1 MNSIIKRKVLISM
14 LFIGL
19 VLMGIFSNQYLP
31 MELYPNAELPELSV
45 GISYNGKEL
54 DPTYVESKAAI
65 PVEGVIS
72 SLEGVEEIETTV
84 DPRQTR
90 IRISF
95 SQNVNIKY
103 TQLQLEEKVL
113 AISKTLPEDE
123 FRVTVSKGGA
133 GNAGSNQLMN
143 LRILGDDLDYVRN
156 VVDVEIVPYFE
167 YIDGVAE
174 VAVSGGRQKS
184 IEIIVDPDQLKALN
198 ITKSTITNL
207 ISQNQTDKTFSGT
220 AYDNDKR
227 YFVNVTAEY
236 LATEDL
242 GSIVVA
248 PGPILLK
255 DIAEIN
261 FGVKEQETYSRANG
275 KEIITCRLSKSPT
288 ANIIDLAGRV
298 REEIERL
305 NEELQSKGVLIEV
318 ESDASEVMSDNIN
331 RIIDLALT
339 GALLAIFVLYLFL
352 RKLRIVSVVTF
363 SIPISV
369 FSSFYFFY
377 LFDITINTLTLTGI
391 ALAVGMLLDNSIVVM
406 ENIYRLK
413 AQRLS
418 DDEAT
423 ARGTKEVWK
432 SIFAATITTV
442 TVFLPF
448 LFTDNYQIKL
458 LGEHIG
464 ISIIATL
471 SISLL
476 VALLL
481 IPMAIN
487 YLLKRQ
493 PGDVNFNNLSIHNRL
508 VQIYRA
514 ILKTALRRPTRVI
527 IVSLV
532 ALFLSIVLSQAFTL
546 NVLREPESDSFRA
559 VITPYSTST
568 LQATDEM
575 IRTFEEELLNI
586 PEIEQFTSSVAA
598 DEAILSVKLK
608 EDFEEINR
616 KSVVQVRDE
625 LYAIAKRLRVP
636 DIDITTTASASSS
649 SGGSFTGNT
658 GLLRMMG
665 IGTQQ
670 ERIVIK
676 GEDFEEMTSFGDLL
690 LYQVN
695 ELENVSNARLSSSP
709 SNREAKINF
718 DPYLMGANNITPR
731 LIGTALNAA
740 SPQSRTN
747 IMYKTGDAEYEI
759 VLQDND
765 YDESDRRTQVTTLA
779 DLRQTPIQRSAEDPL
794 IELQNVS
801 RINIGPGQ
809 GAIRRKNQTKD
820 LNLTYQF
827 AQEINESKTLL
838 EAARVE
844 IDELVQ
850 NQVAPAGI
858 GIEIIHEES
867 EMGDFTFLVIAAL
880 LLIYMILAAV
890 FESLIAPIVLMF
902 SIPLAAIGSLLALL
916 LTSNSLENAT
926 VYIGFIILVGIV
938 INNSI
943 ILIDY
948 TTLLR
953 RQGNRKPRAILLA
966 GMSRLRPILITAIT
980 TIVALVPLA
989 LGQGEYV
996 SGIGAPF
1003 AITVIG
1009 GLGMSTLLTL
1019 VIIPALYSGM
1029 EDALQRVRSQSAFM
1043 KILQAALLLLSLAL
1057 VFLYGDDLLDKVFY
1071 TLLVVILVP
1080 GVTWFLESSLR
1091 RAKSDII
1098 PPAEELVI
1106 TITNLVKVYGRPSLF
1121 NREWTSGAKIRERLG
1136 LKADYR
1142 HWRDL
1147 HPLLWLLPLLVFMYY
1162 FTFSYQELFLWAFIF
1177 GVVAW
1182 SMTLSFLS
1190 IIARFLRA
1198 RLGDLAGLL
1207 CDRLRDGV
1215 RYLAPLL
1222 VLWWCGDK
1230 FYNSGGAIFFGLF
1243 WYVAILARHLAVKI
1257 HEENI
1262 NIDLISG
1269 RFRSLK
1275 KSIYRAAVKMPFI
1288 GVPPKP
1294 FKALSS
1300 VSMEIRTGMFGL
1312 LGPNGAGKTTLMRVI
1327 CGIFEQSY
1335 GKIFINGID
1344 TQKKREELQGLIG
1357 YLPQEFGTYENLTA
1371 GEFLDYQALL
1381 KGISDARTRANRVDE
1396 VLAAVHMFENKDKK
1410 IGSFSG
1416 GMKQRIGIAQT
1427 LLNLPR
1433 ILVVDEPTAG
1443 LDPRERIRFRNLLV
1457 ELSRNRIVIFST
1469 HIIEDI
1475 ASSCN
1480 QVGVINKGE
1489 LKYLGTPADM
1499 ANIAKDVAWTFE
1511 VPVRDFARLPSDL
1524 LVVHHIRQGERIK
1537 VRCLCERKPTPD
1549 AVNILP
1555 ALEDSYLWLLRNV
1568 KIQGNE
1574 RVITSAAIDN

>member
-1 MNSIIKRKVLISM
+1 M
-14 LFIGL
+14 LFAGL
-19 VLMGIFSNQYLP
+19 VLMGIFSNKYLP
-31 MELYPNAELPELSV
+31 MELYPNAELPELNV

-54 DPTYVESKAAI
+54 DPTYVENKAAI

-90 IRISF
+90 VRVSF
-95 SQNVNIKY
+95 SQQVNIKY
-103 TQLQLEEKVL
+103 TQLQLEEKIKAL
-113 AISKTLPEDE
+113 AQTLPEDE
-123 FRVTVSKGGA
+123 FRVTVSKGGG
-133 GNAGSNQLMN
+133 GNVASNQLMN
-143 LRILGDDLDYVRN
+143 LRVLGDDLDYTRSLA
-156 VVDVEIVPYFE
+156 DVEIVPYFE
-167 YIDGVAE
+167 YIDGIAE
-174 VAVSGGRQKS
+174 VSISGGRQKS

-198 ITKSTITNL
+198 ITKSTISNL
-207 ISQNQTDKTFSGT
+207 ISQNQANKTFSGV
-220 AYDNDKR
+220 AYENDKR

-236 LATEDL
+236 LATEDI
-242 GSIVVA
+242 GNIVVA

-255 DIAEIN
+255 DIAQIN

-288 ANIIDLAGRV
+288 ANIIELAARV
-298 REEIERL
+298 REEIDRL
-305 NEELQSKGVLIEV
+305 NEELQSKGILIEV

-331 RIIDLALT
+331 KIIDLALS

-413 AQRLS
+413 GQRVS
-418 DDEAT
+418 DEEAVV
-423 ARGTKEVWK
+423 RGTREVWK

-448 LFTDNYQIKL
+448 LFADNYQIKL

-471 SISLL
+471 TISLL

-481 IPMAIN
+481 IPMALN

-508 VQIYRA
+508 VQVYRA
-514 ILKTALRRPTRVI
+514 ILKMALRQPTKVI
-527 IVSLV
+527 FVSLIV
-532 ALFLSIVLSQAFTL
+532 LFVTIILSQAFTL

-559 VITPYSTST
+559 VITPASTST
-568 LQATDEM
+568 LQSTDEM
-575 IRTFEEELLNI
+575 IRALEEELLNI
-586 PEIEQFTSSVAA
+586 PEIEEFTSSVAA
-598 DEAILSVKLK
+598 DQAILSIKLK
-608 EDFEEINR
+608 EDFKEINNR
-616 KSVVQVRDE
+616 SIVQVRDD
-625 LYAIAKRLRVP
+625 LYNVAKRLRVP
-636 DIDITTTASASSS
+636 DITITTAASASASGSS
-649 SGGSFTGNT
+649 SFGGGNM

-709 SNREAKINF
+709 SSREAKINF
-718 DPYLMGANNITPR
+718 DPYLMGINNITPR
-731 LIGTALNAA
+731 LVGTALSAS

-747 IMYKTGDAEYEI
+747 IMYKTDDAEYEI
-759 VLQDND
+759 ILQDND
-765 YDESDRRTQVTTLA
+765 YDENDRRTRITTLA
-779 DLRQTPIQRSAEDPL
+779 DLRKTPVQRTANDPL
-794 IELQNVS
+794 IELQSFS
-801 RINIGPGQ
+801 RVNIGPGQ
-809 GAIRRKNQTKD
+809 GTIRRKNQTKD
-820 LNLTYQF
+820 LNLVYQF
-827 AQEINESKTLL
+827 AQDVNESKTFL
-838 EAARVE
+838 EAAREE

-850 NQVAPAGI
+850 NQLTPSGV

-867 EMGDFTFLVIAAL
+867 EMDDFTFLMLAAL

-890 FESLIAPIVLMF
+890 FESLVAPIVLMF
-902 SIPLAAIGSLLALL
+902 SIPLAAIGSLVALL
-916 LTSNSLENAT
+916 LTGNSLENAT
-926 VYIGFIILVGIV
+926 VYIGFIILIGIV

-953 RQGNRKPRAILLA
+953 RNGNRKQRAILVA
-966 GMSRLRPILITAIT
+966 GLSRLRPILITAIT
-980 TIVALVPLA
+980 TVIALVPLA

-1029 EDALQRVRSQSAFM
+1029 EEALQRVRTQSLFM
-1043 KILQAALLLLSLAL
+1043 KVLQAVLLVVSLF
-1057 VFLYGDDLLDKVFY
+1057 FLYRVANDMLDKIFY
-1071 TLLVVILVP
+1071 TILAVILVP
-1080 GVTWFLESSLR
+1080 GATWFLESSLR
-1091 RAKSDII
+1091 RAKSNII
-1098 PPAEELVI
+1098 PAKDELVI
-1106 TITNLVKVYGRPSLF
+1106 TITNLVKIYGRPSLF
-1121 NREWTSGAKIRERLG
+1121 QREWTSGLKIRERLG
-1136 LKADYR
+1136 LEAEYR
-1142 HWRDL
+1142 SWRDL
-1147 HPLLWLLPLLVFMYY
+1147 HPLLWTLPVTGFMYY
-1162 FTFSYQELFLWAFIF
+1162 FTFVYQELFFWAILFAFISWF
-1177 GVVAW
+1177 
-1182 SMTLSFLS
+1182 MTLSFFS
-1190 IIARFLRA
+1190 IMTRFLSARA
-1198 RLGDLAGLL
+1198 GRRAGTVVTRLGDVVYYA
-1207 CDRLRDGV
+1207 
-1215 RYLAPLL
+1215 AP
-1222 VLWWCGDK
+1222 VVILWWGADK
-1230 FYNSGGAIFFGLF
+1230 FHASGGAIFIGLF
-1243 WYVAILARHLAVKI
+1243 WYAGILARQLSVKI
-1257 HEENI
+1257 RDKNI
-1262 NIDLISG
+1262 NIDLVSG
-1269 RFRSLK
+1269 RFRALK
-1275 KSIYRAAVKMPFI
+1275 KTVYRTATKIPVI
-1288 GVPPKP
+1288 GLPPKP
-1294 FKALSS
+1294 FKALNS

-1327 CGIFEQSY
+1327 CGVFEQSY

-1371 GEFLDYQALL
+1371 REFLEYQALL
-1381 KGISDARTRANRVDE
+1381 KGIRDKRVRHARIDE
-1396 VLAAVHMFENKDKK
+1396 VLGAVHMFENGDKK

-1457 ELSRNRIVIFST
+1457 ELSRNRVVIFST

-1499 ANIAKDVAWTFE
+1499 ANIAKEVAWTFE
-1511 VPVRDFARLPSDL
+1511 VPVREFSRLPADL
-1524 LVVHHIRQGERIK
+1524 LVVHHIRQGDVIR
-1537 VRCLCERKPTPD
+1537 VRCLCERQPVPGATR
-1549 AVNILP
+1549 VQP

-1568 KIQGNE
+1568 KIKGNE
-1574 RVITSAAIDN
+1574 RVITSQA

>member
-1 MNSIIKRKVLISM
+1 M

-95 SQNVNIKY
+95 SQSVNIKY
-103 TQLQLEEKVL
+103 TQLQLEEKIL

-174 VAVSGGRQKS
+174 VTVSGGRQKS

-198 ITKSTITNL
+198 ITKSTISSL
-207 ISQNQTDKTFSGT
+207 ISQNQADKTFSGI
-220 AYDNDKR
+220 AYDNNKR

-242 GSIVVA
+242 GNIVVA
-248 PGPILLK
+248 SGPILLR

-305 NEELQSKGVLIEV
+305 NGELQSKGIVIEV

-331 RIIDLALT
+331 KIIDLALT

-369 FSSFYFFY
+369 FSSFCFFY

-413 AQRLS
+413 AQRLP

-423 ARGTKEVWK
+423 ARGTREVWK

-514 ILKTALRRPTRVI
+514 ILKMALRAPTRVI
-527 IVSLV
+527 LVSLV

-559 VITPYSTST
+559 VITPSSTST

-575 IRTFEEELLNI
+575 VRGLEEELLAI
-586 PEIEQFTSSVAA
+586 PEIEEFTSSVAA

-608 EDFEEINR
+608 EDFKEINN
-616 KSVVQVRDE
+616 KSIVQVRDE
-625 LYAIAKRLRVP
+625 IYAIAKRLRVP
-636 DIDITTTASASSS
+636 DIEITTTASASSS

-695 ELENVSNARLSSSP
+695 ELDNVSNARLTSSP
-709 SNREAKINF
+709 SSREAKINF
-718 DPYLMGANNITPR
+718 DPYLMGVNDITPR
-731 LIGTALNAA
+731 VVSTALNSS

-747 IMYKTGDAEYEI
+747 IMYKTKDAEYEI
-759 VLQDND
+759 VLQDNN
-765 YDESDRRTQVTTLA
+765 YDESDQKTQVTTLA
-779 DLRQTPIQRSAEDPL
+779 DLRRTPVQRSSGDPL
-794 IELQNVS
+794 VELQDFS
-801 RINIGPGQ
+801 RVNIGPGQ
-809 GAIRRKNQTKD
+809 GTIRRKNQTKD
-820 LNLTYQF
+820 LNLVYQF
-827 AQEINESKTLL
+827 SQEINGSKTLL
-838 EAARVE
+838 EVARQE

-850 NQVAPAGI
+850 NQVTPSGV

-890 FESLIAPIVLMF
+890 FESLIAPVVLMF

-953 RQGNRKPRAILLA
+953 RGGNRKPRAILLA

-980 TIVALVPLA
+980 TVVALVPLA

-1029 EDALQRVRSQSAFM
+1029 EDALQRVRSQGLFM
-1043 KILQAALLLLSLAL
+1043 KTLQAVLLAGSLIL
-1057 VFLYGDDLLDKVFY
+1057 VFIHGDDLLDKVFY
-1071 TLLVVILVP
+1071 TLLAVILVP

-1091 RAKSDII
+1091 RATSNII
-1098 PPAEELVI
+1098 PSSEELVI
-1106 TITNLVKVYGRPSLF
+1106 TITNLVKIYGRPSLF
-1121 NREWTSGAKIRERLG
+1121 NREWNSGVKIRERLG
-1136 LKADYR
+1136 LKAQYR
-1142 HWRDL
+1142 SWRDL
-1147 HPLLWLLPLLVFMYY
+1147 QPFVWLLPVLAFMYY
-1162 FTFSYQELFLWAFIF
+1162 FTFIYQELFLWAVIF
-1177 GVVAW
+1177 GVVTWA
-1182 SMTLSFLS
+1182 MTLSVLD
-1190 IIARFLRA
+1190 IIARFTRVRA
-1198 RLGDLAGLL
+1198 GDTAGKIVA
-1207 CDRLRDGV
+1207 RLRDV
-1215 RYLAPLL
+1215 TRYLAPVVL
-1222 VLWWCGDK
+1222 LWWAGDK
-1230 FYNSGGAIFFGLF
+1230 FYNDGGAIFLGLF
-1243 WYVAILARHLAVKI
+1243 WYAAILARYLAVKI

-1269 RFRSLK
+1269 RFRAFR
-1275 KSIYRAAVKMPFI
+1275 KSVYRAATKMPLI
-1288 GVPPKP
+1288 GIPPKP

-1327 CGIFEQSY
+1327 CGVFEQSY

-1344 TQKKREELQGLIG
+1344 TLEKREELQGLIG

-1371 GEFLDYQALL
+1371 AEFLDYQALL
-1381 KGISDARTRANRVDE
+1381 KGISDTRTRHDRVEE
-1396 VLAAVHMFENKDKK
+1396 VLAAVHMFENKDKR
-1410 IGSFSG
+1410 ISSFSG

-1499 ANIAKDVAWTFE
+1499 ANIAKDVTWSFE
-1511 VPVRDFARLPSDL
+1511 VPVRDFARLPADL
-1524 LVVHHIRQGERIK
+1524 LVVHHIRQGDLIK

-1574 RVITSAAIDN
+1574 RVITSAAIDA

>member
-1 MNSIIKRKVLISM
+1 
-14 LFIGL
+14 
-19 VLMGIFSNQYLP
+19 

-54 DPTYVESKAAI
+54 DPTYVENKAAI

-84 DPRQTR
+84 EPRQTR

-95 SQNVNIKY
+95 SQDVNIKY
-103 TQLQLEEKVL
+103 TQLQLEEKVR
-113 AISKTLPEDE
+113 AIAKTLPEDE
-123 FRVTVSKGGA
+123 FRITVSKGGG
-133 GNAGSNQLMN
+133 GNAASNQLMN

-156 VVDVEIVPYFE
+156 VADVEIVPYFE

-174 VAVSGGRQKS
+174 VTIRGGRQKS

-198 ITKSTITNL
+198 ITKSTISSL
-207 ISQNQTDKTFSGT
+207 ISQNQANKTYSGT
-220 AYDNDKR
+220 AYDGDKR

-242 GSIVVA
+242 GNIVVA

-255 DIAEIN
+255 DISQIN
-261 FGVKEQETYSRANG
+261 FGVKEQETYSRTNG
-275 KEIITCRLSKSPT
+275 KEVITCRLSKSPT
-288 ANIIDLAGRV
+288 ANIIELAERV
-298 REEIERL
+298 REEIDRL
-305 NEELQSKGVLIEV
+305 NDELQSKGIVIEV
-318 ESDASEVMSDNIN
+318 ESDASEMMSDNIN
-331 RIIDLALT
+331 KIIDLALT

-413 AQRLS
+413 AQRLP

-514 ILKTALRRPTRVI
+514 ILKMALRQPTRVI
-527 IVSLV
+527 LVSLV
-532 ALFLSIVLSQAFTL
+532 ALFLVIVLSQTFTL

-559 VITPYSTST
+559 VIIPTSTST

-575 IRTFEEELLNI
+575 TRNFEQELLNI
-586 PEIEQFTSSVAA
+586 PEIEEFTSSVAA
-598 DEAILSVKLK
+598 DEVVLSVKLR
-608 EDFEEINR
+608 EDFKKLNN
-616 KSVVQVRDE
+616 KSIVQIRDE
-625 LYAIAKRLRVP
+625 LYTISKRLRVP
-636 DIDITTTASASSS
+636 DIEITTAASASTSG
-649 SGGSFTGNT
+649 GGSFTGNV

-709 SNREAKINF
+709 SNREAKIHF
-718 DPYLMGANNITPR
+718 DPYLMGVNNISPR
-731 LIGTALNAA
+731 TVGTALNAS

-747 IMYKTGDAEYEI
+747 IMYKTNDAEYEI
-759 VLQDND
+759 ILQDIN
-765 YDESDRRTQVTTLA
+765 YDENDRKTQITTLA
-779 DLRQTPIQRSAEDPL
+779 DLRQTPIQRTSSDPM
-794 IELQNVS
+794 IELQNIS
-801 RINIGPGQ
+801 RVNIGPGQ
-809 GAIRRKNQTKD
+809 GTIRRKNQTKD

-827 AQEINESKTLL
+827 SREINESKTLL
-838 EAARVE
+838 EAARQE

-850 NQVAPAGI
+850 NQVAPTGI

-867 EMGDFTFLVIAAL
+867 EMNDFTFLVIAAL

-890 FESLIAPIVLMF
+890 FESLVAPIVLMF

-948 TTLLR
+948 TSLLR
-953 RQGNRKPRAILLA
+953 RAGHRKARAILLA
-966 GMSRLRPILITAIT
+966 GISRLRPILITAIT
-980 TIVALVPLA
+980 TVVALVPLA

-1029 EDALQRVRSQSAFM
+1029 EDALHRIRTQSPFM
-1043 KILQAALLLLSLAL
+1043 KTLQAILLAGSLLL
-1057 VFLYGDDLLDKVFY
+1057 VFLYGEDVLDKIFY
-1071 TLLVVILVP
+1071 TLAVVILVP
-1080 GVTWFLESSLR
+1080 GATWFLESSLR
-1091 RAKSDII
+1091 RAKSNII
-1098 PPAEELVI
+1098 PPTEELVI

-1121 NREWTSGAKIRERLG
+1121 QREWNSGLKIRERLG

-1142 HWRDL
+1142 SWRDL
-1147 HPLLWLLPLLVFMYY
+1147 HPLTWFLPVLAFMYY
-1162 FTFSYQELFLWAFIF
+1162 FTFIYQELFLWAIIF
-1177 GVVAW
+1177 GLATW
-1182 SMTLSFLS
+1182 SMTLSF
-1190 IIARFLRA
+1190 IDIFARLARA
-1198 RLGDLAGLL
+1198 RGGKIVGTIITRFHDA
-1207 CDRLRDGV
+1207 V
-1215 RYLAPLL
+1215 RYAAPL
-1222 VLWWCGDK
+1222 VILWWGADK
-1230 FYNSGGAIFFGLF
+1230 FQNSGGAIFLGLF
-1243 WYVAILARHLAVKI
+1243 WYTGILARYLAIKI

-1269 RFRSLK
+1269 RFRMLR
-1275 KSIYRAAVKMPFI
+1275 KSIYRIATKIPLI
-1288 GVPPKP
+1288 GLPPKP

-1371 GEFLDYQALL
+1371 WEFLEYQALL
-1381 KGISDARTRANRVDE
+1381 KGISDKRTRYRRIDE
-1396 VLAAVHMFENKDKK
+1396 VLAAVHMFENKDKR

-1480 QVGVINKGE
+1480 QVGVINRGE

-1499 ANIAKDVAWTFE
+1499 ANIAKEVTWSFE
-1511 VPVRDFARLPSDL
+1511 VPVRDFAHLPAEL
-1524 LVVHHIRQGERIK
+1524 LVVHHIRQGDIIK
-1537 VRCLCERKPTPD
+1537 VRCLCESQPTPN
-1549 AVNILP
+1549 AVPILP

-1574 RVITSAAIDN
+1574 HVITSAGTTPNH